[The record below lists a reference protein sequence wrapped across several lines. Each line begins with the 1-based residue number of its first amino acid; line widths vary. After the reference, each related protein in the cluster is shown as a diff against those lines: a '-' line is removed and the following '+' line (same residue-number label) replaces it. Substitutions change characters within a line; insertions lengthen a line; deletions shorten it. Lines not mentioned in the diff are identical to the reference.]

1 MRGVSRWASRVAPL
15 LAAFLVLGVASAWAE
30 EPPAPPT
37 EPPQARVQPPVGV
50 TTYAR
55 ASPPVG
61 IAPPPPDT
69 TTQARGATACRCE
82 HERAREP
89 AGWGA
94 EIGPSVAVGHVPELA
109 AVANQ
114 HPERVAAHPG

>member
-15 LAAFLVLGVASAWAE
+15 LAAFLVLGVSSAWAD

-37 EPPQARVQPPVGV
+37 DPLEARASPPVGV

-69 TTQARGATACRCE
+69 TTQARMQPPVGVSAQ
-82 HERAREP
+82 ARMNPPVGEP
-89 AGWGA
+89 MTLTEMLLRWLQSRL
-94 EIGPSVAVGHVPELA
+94 SVPNG
-109 AVANQ
+109 
-114 HPERVAAHPG
+114 

>member
-15 LAAFLVLGVASAWAE
+15 LAVFLVLGSATAWAE

-37 EPPQARVQPPVGV
+37 DPPSARLNPPVGV

-69 TTQARGATACRCE
+69 TSQARLQPPVGVSTQARMNPPVG
-82 HERAREP
+82 EP
-89 AGWGA
+89 MTLTGMLLRWLQSRL
-94 EIGPSVAVGHVPELA
+94 SVPNG
-109 AVANQ
+109 
-114 HPERVAAHPG
+114 

>member
-1 MRGVSRWASRVAPL
+1 MRGVSRWASRVTPL
-15 LAAFLVLGVASAWAE
+15 LAAFLILGVSSAWAD

-37 EPPQARVQPPVGV
+37 DPLEARASPPVGV

-69 TTQARGATACRCE
+69 TTQARAQPPVGVSTNARVSPPVGA
-82 HERAREP
+82 
-89 AGWGA
+89 
-94 EIGPSVAVGHVPELA
+94 PSSGQASLLDMFLSWLQSRISIPNG
-109 AVANQ
+109 
-114 HPERVAAHPG
+114 